1 MQPVVVEQVVL
12 KKLIFFV
19 TVLVTIKARDLEEL
33 VQQAAIQ

>member
-1 MQPVVVEQVVL
+1 MQSVVVEQVAL

-19 TVLVTIKARDLEEL
+19 TVLVTIQARDLEEL

>member
-1 MQPVVVEQVVL
+1 VVVEQVVL

-19 TVLVTIKARDLEEL
+19 TVLVTIQARDLEEL